1 LLKENIL
8 YCPYFINIDPSFML
22 KRFSILFV
30 FLVGFSATTVSQ
42 ELKKIPLTRVEKKFP
57 AKEVVKD
64 QGDKI
69 ILYEDVDEFFIRQKK
84 TKDGYYQQLSAPGLT
99 RSFDKGNPD
108 LPLISRLIEIPS
120 DAKVSVRVLRY
131 DEEQVALNGH
141 RQQQKIIP
149 AQPSVS
155 KSTDPKDVPFYKNKA
170 RYNTNRFYKKEIVRF
185 KDNGHLRNRH
195 LGYIEISPFQ
205 YNPVSN
211 TLNVLRNIEIEITF
225 SKMGKRSD
233 SELKRLQ
240 SPYFNQLDLKTMNTV
255 SATETKELVTDPVK
269 YVIVSDPMFEET
281 LQPFIEWKTQKG
293 YHVITAYTDNPAVGT
308 TTSSIKNYLKDQYDN
323 PADGVAPTFVLLVG
337 DIEQIPPFDGTDG
350 KNHVTD
356 LYFCEYTG
364 DNYPDVFYGRFS
376 ATTVAELQPQI
387 DKTLMVEKY
396 LMPNPSYLD
405 NVVLVAGVDGDH
417 APTQGNG
424 SINYLNDNYTNGTN
438 GINSY
443 YYLYQDDSG
452 VMSSDDPAASQSIKD
467 YISQGVSFSNYTA
480 HCSDKGWGD
489 PSFSN
494 SDVALM
500 TNENMYPLMIGNC
513 CESSRFERTCFGETL
528 LRAENKGAVGYI
540 GGSNSTFWDE
550 DYWWAVGS
558 GTVKVDPSY
567 EETGMGAYDR
577 YFHLNGE
584 AKEEW
589 YITQGQISVAGN
601 MAVEASTS
609 ARKKYYWEIYHLM
622 GDPSLTPFISVPEI
636 QVASYNP
643 QVFIGTNSY
652 TVNAEENSYVAVS
665 RDGILLDAKRVDEA
679 RQVTLTYDTLTTVG
693 VLDLVITKQNKQP
706 VIEEIDIVPSTTP
719 FVALDKYLIHD
730 THGNGNR
737 LIDYGEEITLDMQVK
752 NFSDTYDAFHV
763 TGKLISAD
771 TNVVF
776 VDSME
781 NYGDIPH
788 ADSVFVNAAYT
799 VQFKNRIDD
808 KQMVEFEL
816 IMEGEDSEGVPYEWI
831 SKINMVVH
839 APEIKIS
846 DLIIDDH
853 EGNGDGL
860 IDPGENVHLKLVVQN
875 SGSSAVENLSVHA
888 HQLTELSSLTL
899 VDTAFYNRAI
909 NAAGNDTL
917 AFRAH
922 LASWEK
928 PGQIIEVAFSVQ
940 DDNYAYFTDSVSKE
954 IVLGEIPEYSI
965 HTYDTVFVGTKAF
978 FYDSGGKDNNYG
990 NNENHT
996 LIFYPENPRGKLTVD
1011 FNRLEIEPNGEG
1023 CWDYLSLYDGDSTNS
1038 AHLIDNYCNSN
1049 LPSFFEASNDK
1060 GALGFTFSSDGSV
1073 VFPGWEAVIE
1083 NTGHLVQFMVKNNSG
1098 DLLENALV
1106 AFEGENR
1113 YTNSAG
1119 MVTFNYIPPGEN
1131 LPSVIKKT
1139 GYSNLSHP
1147 VTIESDTTLQVTMT
1161 EGEPTTQVT
1170 FEVFAERNPVEGAQ
1184 VVFNND
1190 TLYTTISGEVVFN
1203 HVPQATN
1210 MKYEITKEHYHPFID
1225 SMDVALEDIIREVL
1239 LDPFIYRVTF
1249 VVTDGNEPIH
1259 EATIIHDAE
1268 NKYTDSYG
1276 EFVFELPYALD
1287 QEFIIKKEA
1296 FDDCDTIIDID
1307 SEKSVMVVLKLAS
1320 GIGDPINRE
1329 VKVYPNPTRR
1339 WLNIEMHNTEST
1351 HFSITIYD
1359 VLGKLI
1365 FADELDGVQNIRK
1378 TIDLSEH
1385 PKGLYFLNIKSNR
1398 GENISKRILIQ

>member
-1 LLKENIL
+1 
-8 YCPYFINIDPSFML
+8 ML
-22 KRFSILFV
+22 KRFSILLIVLAV
-30 FLVGFSATTVSQ
+30 FSGTTVSQ

-57 AKEVVKD
+57 GKEMVKD

-84 TKDGYYQQLSAPGLT
+84 TKDGYYQQLFAPGLT
-99 RSFDKGNPD
+99 QSFDKGNPD

-131 DEEQVALNGH
+131 DEEQVALNEH
-141 RQQQKIIP
+141 QQQQKIIP

-170 RYNTNRFYKKEIVRF
+170 LYNTNRFYKKEIVQF
-185 KDNGHLRNRH
+185 KDNGYLRNKH

-205 YNPVSN
+205 YNPVTN
-211 TLNVLRNIEIEITF
+211 TLNILRNIEIEISF
-225 SKMGKRSD
+225 SKGSKSSD
-233 SELKRLQ
+233 TDLKRLQ
-240 SPYFNQLDLKTMNTV
+240 SSYFDELDLKTINTV
-255 SATETKELVTDPVK
+255 SATETKSLLNDPVK

-293 YHVITAYTDNPAVGT
+293 FNVVDVYTDNPEVGT
-308 TTSSIKNYLKDQYDN
+308 TTASIKSFLEDMYNN
-323 PADGVAPTFVLLVG
+323 PADGVAPTFILLVG
-337 DIEQIPPFDGTDG
+337 DAEQIPPFDGTDG

-405 NVVLVAGVDGDH
+405 NVVLVAGVDENF

-424 SINYLNDNYTNGTN
+424 AINYLNTNYTNETH

-452 VMSSDDPAASQSIKD
+452 VMSSDDQGASASIQD

-480 HCSDKGWGD
+480 HCSDNGWGD
-489 PSFSN
+489 PAFSN
-494 SDVALM
+494 SDVAKM

-513 CESSRFERTCFGETL
+513 CESSRFENTSFAETL

-540 GGSNSTFWDE
+540 GASNSTFWNE
-550 DYWWAVGS
+550 DYWWAVGL

-567 EETGMGAYDR
+567 EETGLGAYDR

-584 AKEEW
+584 AKEDW

-609 ARKKYYWEIYHLM
+609 SRKKYYWEIYHLM
-622 GDPSLTPFISVPEI
+622 GDPSLTPFITVPETL
-636 QVASYNP
+636 VASYNP
-643 QVFIGTNSY
+643 EVIVGTDSY
-652 TVNAEENSYVAVS
+652 MVNAEEDSYVAVS
-665 RDGILLDAKRVDEA
+665 RDGVLLDAKRVDEA
-679 RQVTLTYDTLTTVG
+679 QQVTLNYDALTTVG

-719 FVALDKYLIHD
+719 FVALDNYLIHD
-730 THGNGNR
+730 TNGNGNR
-737 LIDYGEEITLDMQVK
+737 QIDYGEEITLDIQVK
-752 NFSDTYDAFHV
+752 NFSDTYDAFNV

-771 TNVVF
+771 TNVVIT
-776 VDSME
+776 DSVE

-788 ADSVFVNAAYT
+788 VDSVFVNAAYT
-799 VQFKNRIDD
+799 VQFKYRIDD
-808 KQMVEFEL
+808 KQMVAFEL

-831 SKINMVVH
+831 SQINMVVH

-846 DLIIDDH
+846 DLIIDDS
-853 EGNGDGL
+853 EGNGNGL
-860 IDPGENVHLKLVVQN
+860 FDPGENVNLKLVVQN

-888 HQLTELSSLTL
+888 DLLTTLSSLTL
-899 VDTAFYNRAI
+899 VDTVLYNRAI

-917 AFRAH
+917 TFRAH

-928 PGQIIEVAFSVQ
+928 PGNSIEVAFSVQ
-940 DDNYAYFTDSVSKE
+940 DDNYEYFTDSVSKE
-954 IVLGEIPEYSI
+954 IVLGKVPDYLI
-965 HTYDTVFVGTKAF
+965 HTYDTVFVDTKAF
-978 FYDSGGKDNNYG
+978 FYDSGGKDNDYG
-990 NNENHT
+990 NNENDT
-996 LIFYPENPRGKLTVD
+996 IIFYPENPRGKLTVD
-1011 FNRLEIEPNGEG
+1011 FNMLEIEPNGTDA
-1023 CWDYLSLYDGDSTNS
+1023 CYDLLSLYDGDPTNS
-1038 AHLIDNYCNSN
+1038 ANLIDDYCNSN
-1049 LPSFFEASNDK
+1049 KPSFYAATNDK
-1060 GALGFTFSSDGSV
+1060 GAIGFTFSSDNTV
-1073 VFPGWEAVIE
+1073 TFPGWEAVIE
-1083 NTGHLVQFMVKNNSG
+1083 NTGHLVQFIVKNTSG
-1098 DLLENALV
+1098 DLLEDALV

-1119 MVTFNYIPPGEN
+1119 KVTFNYIPPGEN
-1131 LPSVIKKT
+1131 LPSVMKKT
-1139 GYSNLSHP
+1139 GYSNLSYP

-1161 EGEPTTQVT
+1161 EGTPATEVT
-1170 FEVFAERNPVEGAQ
+1170 FEVFSEITPVEGAQ

-1190 TLYTTISGEVVFN
+1190 TLYTTINGKAVFN
-1203 HVPQATN
+1203 NVPQATD
-1210 MKYEITKEHYHPFID
+1210 MKYEITTEHYHPFVD
-1225 SMDVALEDIIREVL
+1225 SMDVALEDITREVL
-1239 LDPFIYRVTF
+1239 LDPLIYRVTF
-1249 VVTDGNEPIH
+1249 LVTDGNEPIN
-1259 EATIIHDAE
+1259 EATIIHNAE
-1268 NKYTDSYG
+1268 NKYTDIHG
-1276 EFVFELPYALD
+1276 EFIFELPYALD

-1296 FDDCDTIIDID
+1296 FDDCDTIINID
-1307 SEKSVMVVLKLAS
+1307 REKSVAVVLKLAS
-1320 GIGDPINRE
+1320 GIGDPISRE
-1329 VKVYPNPTRR
+1329 VKVYPNPTQR
-1339 WLNIEMHNTEST
+1339 WLNIEMNNTEST

-1365 FADELDGVQNIRK
+1365 FADELDGVRNIRK

-1398 GENISKRILIQ
+1398 GENISKRIIIQ